1 MGPGDKWKYGI
12 GPSIQKAGREK
23 KKKGREENVVKDTKI
38 ESFSFFQS
46 LSLTVFH
53 IMFIIYYLMSL

>member
-1 MGPGDKWKYGI
+1 MINENMALGPLFKKQGG
-12 GPSIQKAGREK
+12 K

-46 LSLTVFH
+46 LFLTVFH
-53 IMFIIYYLMSL
+53 IMFIIYYLMSF